1 MINCN
6 AGTESALSIHHKQ
19 RNSYRSTLRDPQLK
33 AEPTIEELE
42 TVNSLRQGLR
52 NGIIKVG
59 KNRKNMILM
68 GFDPET
74 FC

>member
-33 AEPTIEELE
+33 AEPTIGGVLAIPEELE

-52 NGIIKVG
+52 NGIIKVLE
-59 KNRKNMILM
+59 I
-68 GFDPET
+68 
-74 FC
+74 